1 MTLQNAVIVFLMGC
15 QEQRMLLLAFHRK
28 GYRRFRC
35 TACSEYHMA
44 PAVSAAPQVILDNH
58 GIRSKIQRNEWLIG
72 VNPVSR
78 SFFVQILSHVN
89 RIDYAVKKCVA
100 YQRKSDLCDKC
111 TLFL

>member
-1 MTLQNAVIVFLMGC
+1 M
-15 QEQRMLLLAFHRK
+15 
-28 GYRRFRC
+28 
-35 TACSEYHMA
+35 
-44 PAVSAAPQVILDNH
+44 SAAPQVILDNH

-89 RIDYAVKKCVA
+89 RIDHSVKKCVA